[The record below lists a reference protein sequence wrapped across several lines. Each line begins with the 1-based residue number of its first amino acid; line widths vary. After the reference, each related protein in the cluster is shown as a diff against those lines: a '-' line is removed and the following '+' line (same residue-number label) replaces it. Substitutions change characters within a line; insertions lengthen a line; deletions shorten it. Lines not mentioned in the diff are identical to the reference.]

1 MTETT
6 APADVSA
13 DDARAKFAEQRR
25 ALPFLRRHGALILL
39 MLTFTAAF
47 VDRQLLAI
55 LQESVKRDLNLT
67 DSQLGLLSGT
77 AFALFYI
84 TFGVPIARLAD
95 LWVRRDLIAISLA
108 AWSAMTA
115 ATGAAQTFLHVML
128 ARIGVAIGEAGCNPS
143 AYSMIT
149 DLYPPQQRATAT
161 AFFNTGA
168 SWGMLL
174 GFLLGGWLEAVV
186 GWRGAFVVVG
196 LPGILLALALR
207 FCIKE
212 PPRTAHKEKNTVS
225 FMQGLRFISTKK
237 SLIALGFGVSFS
249 GTAAYVPILWGASY
263 FIRVHELTPA
273 QIGTLL
279 ALALGL
285 AGAIVSLAVAFCA
298 DKVAARDQRWRLWIL
313 ALINLAS
320 VPLWALGFLASDG
333 SSAMTWLFAP
343 LAMCNAFSGI
353 AYALINSITPAT
365 FRATASAIFLLLA
378 NGVGMGIGVLG
389 VGALSDYLLPTYGV
403 QSIQYAILMVVPA
416 AALLAALS
424 YFWGAAAL
432 RADLEAAEAAQ

>member
-1 MTETT
+1 MSETT
-6 APADVSA
+6 APADLSA
-13 DDARAKFAEQRR
+13 DDARTQYAEQRR

-39 MLTFTAAF
+39 MLTFTVAF

-95 LWVRRDLIAISLA
+95 VWVRRDLIAISLA
-108 AWSAMTA
+108 AWSTMTA
-115 ATGAAQTFLHVML
+115 LTGAAQSFAHVML

-143 AYSMIT
+143 AYSMIA
-149 DLYPPQQRATAT
+149 DLYPPEQRATAT

-168 SWGMLL
+168 SWGMLI
-174 GFLLGGWLEAVV
+174 GFMLGGWLEAVV

-196 LPGILLALALR
+196 LPGIVLALVLH

-212 PPRTAHKEKNTVS
+212 PPRIAGKQKNTVT
-225 FMQGLRFISTKK
+225 FAQGLRYIATKK
-237 SLIALGFGVSFS
+237 SLVALGLAVSFS
-249 GTAAYVPILWGASY
+249 GTAGYVPILWGASY

-273 QIGTLL
+273 EIGTWL
-279 ALALGL
+279 ALTLGL
-285 AGAIVSLAVAFCA
+285 TGAITSL
-298 DKVAARDQRWRLWIL
+298 VAAYFADRLALRDLRWRVWIP
-313 ALINLAS
+313 ALLNLISA
-320 VPLWALGFLASDG
+320 PLWAVGFMAADG
-333 SSAMTWLFAP
+333 PAAMAWLFVP
-343 LAMCNAFSGI
+343 LALCNAFSGI
-353 AYALINSITPAT
+353 AYALINSLTPST

-389 VGALSDYLLPTYGV
+389 VGALSDFLLPTHGV
-403 QSIQYAILMVVPA
+403 HSIQYAIFMVVPA
-416 AALLAALS
+416 AALLAAVS
-424 YFWGAAAL
+424 YAAAAISL
-432 RADLEAAEAAQ
+432 RADQDAVEALQ